1 MSITPTISLVY
12 VSDRGDKF
20 EVSDMEIS
28 HLVNVIGHHQE
39 QIRTLQTLNP
49 HPKLRERMEMLKEVI
64 TLLVEELTLREV
76 SINEYFPYE

>member
-1 MSITPTISLVY
+1 MSTTPTKSSVY

-39 QIRTLQTLNP
+39 QIRTLQQLSP
-49 HPKLRERMEMLKEVI
+49 HPKQRERMQMLEKVI
-64 TLLVEELTLREV
+64 TLLAEELILRDV